1 MVSEKTVPSVG
12 EMLETLDHTLN
23 FDERVIDAL
32 REEMVKAL
40 NDNLYWA
47 RRNERLIQNNSDDP
61 LGPISRYAEMK
72 MYMSFHAANVLV
84 RILQRSG
91 IGNRYASTEW
101 LVEDAMEQ
109 VELDG
114 NDRGLH
120 DTYAPFNSNRRKEF
134 R

>member
-1 MVSEKTVPSVG
+1 MVSTKTVPSVR

-23 FDERVIDAL
+23 CDERVIDAL
-32 REEMVKAL
+32 HEEMVKAL

-47 RRNERLIQNNSDDP
+47 RHNERLIQNNSNDP
-61 LGPISRYAEMK
+61 LGPLSQYVEMK

-91 IGNRYASTEW
+91 IGNRYAKTEW

-109 VELDG
+109 VELEG
-114 NDRGLH
+114 IDRGLH
-120 DTYAPFNSNRRKEF
+120 DTYAPFRSYRRKEF